1 MRVFS
6 QRPSNQ
12 KNQNTRL
19 IKVKHSRQAGFSL
32 IELAMV
38 LVIAGLLF
46 MAYMSWSSYKARES
60 EARATGNNVA
70 QYIAA
75 VNAKLATDTV
85 HAGDTFTGVNWL
97 LPTSCGGSSTTAYL
111 PCGFIINSQVMRT
124 PPVVTVN
131 NIGTG
136 SRLSV
141 TINFGTITSM
151 TTNGVLEP
159 NPGLAASVVNAARAY
174 YGSVSNGAF
183 NGITSYDFDKVNA
196 TFQVNIVLQGTQ
208 DVWLRVDGGN
218 SMQNNITY
226 NPSIADDKRQLLNVS
241 TISMQSATQA
251 QITSNGAPLLLS
263 GAASSVKLG
272 DGSGNITMSA
282 NNNIGINSVG
292 ELSLNRDSGGDIYL
306 GKQNGVKGDSN
317 VHVNDLTIASK
328 GNTKLTDYLGMV
340 FVRSYKIDQNTTL
353 IPFDAHCTATGGINK
368 IFLLQQMQEVKQFPV
383 KFSVSRGSF
392 NNYVDIAFS
401 VPYATSGIRAQTN
414 GNSWQIVQHNLTQ
427 FEAIAEIY
435 CDYSN
440 K

>member
-1 MRVFS
+1 
-6 QRPSNQ
+6 
-12 KNQNTRL
+12 
-19 IKVKHSRQAGFSL
+19 
-32 IELAMV
+32 MV
-38 LVIAGLLF
+38 LVIVGLLL

-75 VNAKLATDTV
+75 VDAKLATDTV
-85 HAGDTFTGVNWL
+85 HAGDTFTGVTWL
-97 LPTSCGGSSTTAYL
+97 LPTSCGGSSATAYL
-111 PCGFIINSQVMRT
+111 PCGFIINSQLMRT

-131 NIGTG
+131 NIGG
-136 SRLSV
+136 SSRLSV
-141 TINFGTITSM
+141 TINFGAITSM
-151 TTNGVLEP
+151 TTNGVLKSD
-159 NPGLAASVVNAARAY
+159 PGLAASVVNAARAY

-183 NGITSYDFDKVNA
+183 NGITSYNFDKVNA
-196 TFQVNIVLQGTQ
+196 TFQVNITLQGTK

-226 NPSIADDKRQLLNVS
+226 NPAIADNKRQLLNVS

-251 QITSNGAPLLLS
+251 EITSNGAPLLLS

-272 DGSGNITMSA
+272 DGNGNITMSA

-292 ELSLNRDSGGDIYL
+292 ELSLNRNSGGDVYL

-340 FVRSYKIDQNTTL
+340 FVRSYTINQNTTF

-368 IFLLQQMQEVKQFPV
+368 IFLLPQMQEVKQFPV
-383 KFSVSRGSF
+383 KFSAPYREISPGHVVYTTVSF
-392 NNYVDIAFS
+392 T
-401 VPYATSGIRAQTN
+401 VPYAASGVRAQTN
-414 GNSWQIVQHNLTQ
+414 GNGWQIVQHNLTQ